1 MNLGADVLQLPEGLV
16 LTVSV
21 GPSDNAASIETAR
34 TFARIDSGI
43 DDVFIKELMDSATN
57 KVEAFINRKLITQ
70 TIVAHW
76 EIGAPRMVLP
86 FGNVQSVT
94 SVEIGQEDGSFVAD
108 TDFVQK
114 ANTIY
119 LSSSVEGS
127 SNDVRITYVTGYGD
141 TAADVPGVIKEAI
154 YKMILTSYDNR
165 EDLIIGE
172 SIMRTPNSSRMEL
185 KQFINYESF

>member
-16 LTVSV
+16 LTIDTPPDS
-21 GPSDNAASIETAR
+21 NAASIEVAR
-34 TFARIDSGI
+34 SFARIDTSLDDNLIQPLMTSAI
-43 DDVFIKELMDSATN
+43 D

-70 TIVAHW
+70 TIIAHW

-86 FGNVQSVT
+86 FGKVQSV
-94 SVEIGQEDGSFVAD
+94 SLVEIGQTDGTFVED
-108 TDFVQK
+108 TDFVLK
-114 ANTIY
+114 ANTVY
-119 LSSSVEGS
+119 LSSTEEGT

-141 TAADVPGVIKEAI
+141 SESDVPGVIKEAI
-154 YKMILTSYDNR
+154 YKMIVTSYDNR

-172 SIMRTPNSSRMEL
+172 SVMILPNSSKREL

>member
-16 LTVSV
+16 LTIDTPPKS
-21 GPSDNAASIETAR
+21 NAASIEVAR
-34 TFARIDSGI
+34 SFARIDTSLDDNLIQPLMASAI
-43 DDVFIKELMDSATN
+43 D

-70 TIVAHW
+70 TIIAHW

-86 FGNVQSVT
+86 FGKVQSV
-94 SVEIGQEDGSFVAD
+94 SLVEIGQTDGTFVED
-108 TDFVQK
+108 TDFVLK
-114 ANTIY
+114 ANTVY
-119 LSSSVEGS
+119 LSSTEEGT

-141 TAADVPGVIKEAI
+141 AESDIPGVIKEAI
-154 YKMILTSYDNR
+154 YKMIVTSYDNR

-172 SIMRTPNSSRMEL
+172 SVMTLPNSSKREL